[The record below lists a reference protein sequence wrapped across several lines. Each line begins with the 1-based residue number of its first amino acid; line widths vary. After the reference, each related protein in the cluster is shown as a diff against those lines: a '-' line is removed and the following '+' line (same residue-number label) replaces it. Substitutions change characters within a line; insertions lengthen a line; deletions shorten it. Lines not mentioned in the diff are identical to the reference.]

1 MKELN
6 RRAFLTLTGA
16 AVAMMALAACDDG
29 PYTPPAPP
37 APTTSKEAELLAAIN
52 KVWKKK
58 YEAKEV
64 VHEQLT
70 LNQDAV
76 GLISA
81 YGRVFETA
89 NEIPHKLTTAD
100 LEMLG
105 KETTKF
111 DEEMKKKYG
120 NKGFAGMVYASDVDT
135 EGTMTLEYQ
144 YSCEDAAVQ
153 AFVKELLN
161 SASNSSKAEYI
172 SFYFPEVQGTTYM
185 TATIFLNDKA

>member
-6 RRAFLTLTGA
+6 RREFLALTGA
-16 AVAMMALAACDDG
+16 ALAMMALAACDDG
-29 PYTPPAPP
+29 PSAPPAPP
-37 APTTSKEAELLAAIN
+37 AAPTSKEAELLAAIN

-100 LEMLG
+100 LEMLS
-105 KETTKF
+105 KETIKF
-111 DEEMKKKYG
+111 DEKMQKYG
-120 NKGFAGMVYASDVDT
+120 KKGFAGMVYASDVDT
-135 EGTMTLEYQ
+135 EGTMTLEYK

-172 SFYFPEVQGTTYM
+172 SIYLPEVQGTTYM